1 MPSGTKAADAE
12 VLGGQVIVGQLGRYR
27 IAEGGGWLG
36 GGASANVFLAVNE
49 YTMDRVAVK
58 AIDRFV
64 IEQNGRKR
72 ELLVREL
79 NIATKLKHPN
89 IINLMEVVFDENY
102 VHLIME
108 LATGGELYGTVK
120 DGALEE
126 PRAQVVFHQ
135 IVSALA
141 YCHGNGVCHRDLKLE
156 NLVLVEEAGEM
167 RTHEFVKVTDFGLS
181 KDSAMH
187 SQPNTKV
194 GTISYMAPEVTMAN
208 SSHVSYDGQAADVWS
223 LGVILYILVCCSY
236 PFGYDGP
243 ADMGGE
249 PTSKV
254 CARIRKGQYTI
265 PSALS
270 ADCRS
275 LLRRMLDANPET
287 RITAQDALAH
297 PWLANVKGAAF
308 KLSSAASAAA
318 AAGFDAVAW
327 PVPKGAAGGTLWF
340 APSKSG
346 GGGGGG
352 GSSGH
357 GGSGH
362 GGSGHGHSSMSS
374 SGSVSWE
381 SDFDEDINDSI
392 FSLDHTQAGY
402 RDGGSSPTAT
412 EPEPI
417 DEYSDGDD
425 VEEGEPPATQPILA
439 DTVEISAPEP
449 IEEGRPGRRRRNSLQ
464 HDEQGLEA
472 LRSAL
477 GAASMETGGPEA
489 GCSGGVPA
497 GTVKAPSPVESLQ
510 MLPVA
515 ASAGAPPT
523 VGCNSSSP
531 VSPAADPTSGVQAR
545 SMSRGSDQKRPVAE
559 VSHYPEADLVTDI

>member
-1 MPSGTKAADAE
+1 MPSASKSADTDA
-12 VLGGQVIVGQLGRYR
+12 LGGQVITGQLGRYR
-27 IAEGGGWLG
+27 IVEGGGWLG

-108 LATGGELYGTVK
+108 LAAGGELYGSVK
-120 DGALEE
+120 DGAFEE
-126 PRAQVVFHQ
+126 PRAQKVFHQ

-156 NLVLVEEAGEM
+156 NLVLVEEAEGM
-167 RTHEFVKVTDFGLS
+167 RMHEFVKVTDFGLS

-208 SSHVSYDGQAADVWS
+208 STHISYDGQAADVWS
-223 LGVILYILVCCSY
+223 LGVILYILVCCAY

-243 ADMGGE
+243 VDMGGE

-254 CARIRKGQYTI
+254 CARIRKGKFHI
-265 PSALS
+265 PSGLS
-270 ADCRS
+270 EECRS
-275 LLRRMLDANPET
+275 LLKRMLDINPAT
-287 RITAQDALAH
+287 RISAKDALAH

-340 APSKSG
+340 APSG
-346 GGGGGG
+346 GGGGGEGGHSG
-352 GSSGH
+352 GSAAGVGH
-357 GGSGH
+357 GGSSLSSC
-362 GGSGHGHSSMSS
+362 GSA
-374 SGSVSWE
+374 SWE
-381 SDFDEDINDSI
+381 SDFDDDINDSV
-392 FSLDHTQAGY
+392 FVEDHAQAGCGPAS
-402 RDGGSSPTAT
+402 GGSSTVGA
-412 EPEPI
+412 EPEPNDDDDVEE
-417 DEYSDGDD
+417 DE
-425 VEEGEPPATQPILA
+425 VEEGEPPENAVAAEAL
-439 DTVEISAPEP
+439 DDSDLDVL
-449 IEEGRPGRRRRNSLQ
+449 EGRPRRQRRHSCG
-464 HDEQGLEA
+464 HDEEGLLA

-477 GAASMETGGPEA
+477 ATSSLSTSGPEA
-489 GCSGGVPA
+489 GCGGGPA
-497 GTVKAPSPVESLQ
+497 AADGAKAPSLVESLV
-510 MLPVA
+510 MRPLAVT
-515 ASAGAPPT
+515 AGAPR
-523 VGCNSSSP
+523 GSSSSSP
-531 VSPAADPTSGVQAR
+531 VSPAADPKESI
-545 SMSRGSDQKRPVAE
+545 QKRVPTE
-559 VSHYPEADLVTDI
+559 LSHFPEASSLVTDI